1 MSLQTEIA
9 DYIASFV
16 QKAPLDV
23 QKLMKQATK
32 NLAESEIA
40 KKAPQAGQVL
50 PNFTLANQTGEQ
62 VSLSSLLAK
71 GPLIITFYRGGWCP
85 YCNLELRAYQQ
96 ILPEIKALGANLVA
110 ITPELPD
117 ASLSTTEKNEL
128 QFQVLTDT
136 NADYAK
142 SLDIVFALPEELR
155 PIYSSFG
162 IEVEKH
168 NGEGQFGL
176 PLAVTYVVA
185 QDGTIASAFIDADY
199 TKRQEPSDL
208 LPVLKSLNN

>member
-162 IEVEKH
+162 IEVEQH